1 MFVRFPPRPAE
12 LRPLPHPRKTAAHL
26 SSEALSSNTASL
38 YVGPSSPCANAR
50 MLVVLPVPG
59 GPCDKSMA
67 LWAYFRTYQQAVR
80 QRKDAGCL
88 ASSLGAPAGTTYCR
102 NAPHQ
107 FSARML
113 VVVLPDPGGP
123 LAKHVLACSRG
134 CRVVRLRTRMRAH
147 DIGACDHTARTAL
160 HSQPSADPAF
170 VRRAPSAER
179 GDGYSATAA
188 AAAGRKNEALADRM
202 MLGKLPS
209 RPMTCRRDTASVLP
223 TTSSMFFG
231 RYFSTCE
238 STETEVSYMSKI
250 LDTMGRF
257 RAARHL
263 INVLRQVLVRLQEPC
278 QSR

>member
-1 MFVRFPPRPAE
+1 MTSE
-12 LRPLPHPRKTAAHL
+12 LAITLH
-26 SSEALSSNTASL
+26 E
-38 YVGPSSPCANAR
+38 
-50 MLVVLPVPG
+50 
-59 GPCDKSMA
+59 
-67 LWAYFRTYQQAVR
+67 
-80 QRKDAGCL
+80 
-88 ASSLGAPAGTTYCR
+88 
-102 NAPHQ
+102 
-107 FSARML
+107 
-113 VVVLPDPGGP
+113 
-123 LAKHVLACSRG
+123 
-134 CRVVRLRTRMRAH
+134 
-147 DIGACDHTARTAL
+147 TAL

-179 GDGYSATAA
+179 GDGYSAT
-188 AAAGRKNEALADRM
+188 AAGRKNEALADRM

-238 STETEVSYMSKI
+238 STETEASYMSKI

-257 RAARHL
+257 RVARHL

>member
-1 MFVRFPPRPAE
+1 MCSHVQEVAGSSVFVHACVRMTSE
-12 LRPLPHPRKTAAHL
+12 LAITLH
-26 SSEALSSNTASL
+26 E
-38 YVGPSSPCANAR
+38 
-50 MLVVLPVPG
+50 
-59 GPCDKSMA
+59 
-67 LWAYFRTYQQAVR
+67 
-80 QRKDAGCL
+80 
-88 ASSLGAPAGTTYCR
+88 
-102 NAPHQ
+102 
-107 FSARML
+107 
-113 VVVLPDPGGP
+113 
-123 LAKHVLACSRG
+123 
-134 CRVVRLRTRMRAH
+134 
-147 DIGACDHTARTAL
+147 TAL

-179 GDGYSATAA
+179 GDGYSAT
-188 AAAGRKNEALADRM
+188 AAGRKNEALADRM

-238 STETEVSYMSKI
+238 STETEASYMSKI

-257 RAARHL
+257 RVARHL